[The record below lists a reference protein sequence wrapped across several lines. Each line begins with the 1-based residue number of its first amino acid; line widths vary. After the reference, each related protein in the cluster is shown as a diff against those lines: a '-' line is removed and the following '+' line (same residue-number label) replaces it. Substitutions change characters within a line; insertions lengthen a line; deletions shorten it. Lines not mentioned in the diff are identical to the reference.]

1 MYVCGPTTYNFIHL
15 GNARA
20 LVVFDTIRR
29 YLSYRGF
36 RVTYVQNFTDIDD
49 KIINRAAESGESPSD
64 LAIRYIRE
72 YFRDADALRVLRA
85 DVHPKATEHIKEMQ
99 EMVSGLLA
107 RKVAYVL
114 GGDVYFS
121 VRKFPGYGKLSGRS
135 LEEMRAGARVDVDER
150 KQDPLDFVLWKAA
163 KPGEPYWESPWGL
176 GRPGWHLECSVMSSK
191 YLGFGFDI
199 HGGGSDL
206 IFPHH
211 ENEIAQAEAYW
222 DDSPFARY
230 WLHNGFV
237 TVDEEK
243 MSKSLG
249 NFFIVRDLLQEWQPE
264 VLRFFLLSTHY
275 RSPLDYS
282 TEALDVARRSYNRLR
297 NTLELIDEITGG
309 RDVVPAG
316 RLSREAGDF
325 RRQVL
330 TRVAEFEDAMDD
342 DFNTALALAALFN
355 LGRDVNS
362 FINRDDFVK
371 TPAVVHILIRVRR
384 YFHSLL
390 GILGLIP
397 GESRE
402 LDVDHAD
409 RLLQV
414 IDGLESGDRALL
426 PLSLA
431 TEPGKL
437 LDLLLQA
444 REVARQQKNYAL
456 ADRLRDELRDAGI
469 LIEDT
474 PRGARWRLV

>member
-49 KIINRAAESGESPSD
+49 KIINRAAEEGESPFA
-64 LAIRYIRE
+64 LAARYIRE

-99 EMVSGLLA
+99 EMVRGLLA
-107 RKVAYVL
+107 RKTAYVL
-114 GGDVYFS
+114 NGDVYFS
-121 VRKFPGYGKLSGRS
+121 VRKFPGYGKLSGRT
-135 LEEMRAGARVDVDER
+135 LEEMLAGARVDVDER

-163 KPGEPYWESPWGL
+163 KPGEPYWDSPWGP

-211 ENEIAQAEAYW
+211 ENEIAQAEAYR

-237 TVDEEK
+237 TVNEEK

-264 VLRFFLLSTHY
+264 ALRFFLLSTHY

-282 TEALDVARRSYNRLR
+282 TDALDMARRSYNRLH
-297 NTLELIDEITGG
+297 NTLDLIDEITGG
-309 RDVVPAG
+309 QDIVPAG

-325 RRQVL
+325 RHQVL
-330 TRVAEFEDAMDD
+330 TRVAEFEEAMDD
-342 DFNTALALAALFN
+342 DLNTALALAALFN

-362 FINRDDFVK
+362 FINRDDFVQ
-371 TPAVVHILIRVRR
+371 TPAVVHILIHVRR
-384 YFHSLL
+384 YFNSLL
-390 GILGLIP
+390 GMLGLIP

-402 LDVDHAD
+402 LEGEYAD

-414 IDGLESGDRALL
+414 IGGLEPGDRELL
-426 PLSLA
+426 PPALPA
-431 TEPGKL
+431 EPRGL

-444 REVARQQKNYAL
+444 REVARQQKNYRL
-456 ADRLRDELRDAGI
+456 ADRLRDDLRDSGI

-474 PRGARWRLV
+474 PRGARWCLV

>member
-1 MYVCGPTTYNFIHL
+1 
-15 GNARA
+15 
-20 LVVFDTIRR
+20 
-29 YLSYRGF
+29 
-36 RVTYVQNFTDIDD
+36 
-49 KIINRAAESGESPSD
+49 
-64 LAIRYIRE
+64 
-72 YFRDADALRVLRA
+72 
-85 DVHPKATEHIKEMQ
+85 
-99 EMVSGLLA
+99 
-107 RKVAYVL
+107 
-114 GGDVYFS
+114 
-121 VRKFPGYGKLSGRS
+121 
-135 LEEMRAGARVDVDER
+135 
-150 KQDPLDFVLWKAA
+150 
-163 KPGEPYWESPWGL
+163 
-176 GRPGWHLECSVMSSK
+176 MSSK

-409 RLLQV
+409 RLLQ
-414 IDGLESGDRALL
+414 
-426 PLSLA
+426 
-431 TEPGKL
+431 L